1 MSCSIA
7 REDLKKHDVGPDEDV
22 VAYLGAALVLA
33 VVVAGNGAA
42 TYVDPRAEAG
52 VAEVGEVRD
61 LGARSDLGTLEL
73 DVCACFGPVMEV
85 GAAAQVGTRSAA
97 DVVSSPLARK

>member
-1 MSCSIA
+1 M
-7 REDLKKHDVGPDEDV
+7 

-33 VVVAGNGAA
+33 VVIAGDGASA
-42 TYVDPRAEAG
+42 YVDPRAEAG

-61 LGARSDLGTLEL
+61 LRTHPDFGALEL

-85 GAAAQVGTRSAA
+85 GAAA
-97 DVVSSPLARK
+97 